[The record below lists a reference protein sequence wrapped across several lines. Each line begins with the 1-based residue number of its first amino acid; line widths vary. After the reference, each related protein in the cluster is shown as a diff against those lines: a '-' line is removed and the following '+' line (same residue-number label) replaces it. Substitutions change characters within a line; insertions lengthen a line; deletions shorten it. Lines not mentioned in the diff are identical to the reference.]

1 MKEQTDEKCAFKT
14 LFEKMEKLDR
24 EMRSVKETLLQL
36 REHYTNSNDTAQ
48 LETDHNLF
56 NTGEDTDDN

>member
-1 MKEQTDEKCAFKT
+1 MKEQIDEKCAFKT

-36 REHYTNSNDTAQ
+36 REHFTNPNDSAQ
-48 LETDHNLF
+48 LEADHSLF
-56 NTGEDTDDN
+56 NTGEDADDH